1 MTSPAPRDAPSVRPK
16 TRPANLR
23 RSPLTFRVAMGL
35 FCIGGS
41 ALLVVLVLFASG
53 TRHFPLWVWLIVAF
67 APIGLFIGSF
77 RVRRAGTSLK

>member
-1 MTSPAPRDAPSVRPK
+1 MA
-16 TRPANLR
+16 
-23 RSPLTFRVAMGL
+23 L

-53 TRHFPLWVWLIVAF
+53 TRHFPLWVWLIVAL